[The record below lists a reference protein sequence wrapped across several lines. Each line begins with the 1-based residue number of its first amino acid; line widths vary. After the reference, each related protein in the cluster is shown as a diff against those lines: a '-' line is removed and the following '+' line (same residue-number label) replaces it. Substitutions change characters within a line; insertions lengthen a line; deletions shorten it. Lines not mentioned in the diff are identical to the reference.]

1 MSRVLKRVGTINYK
15 NGKYANVFM
24 IVNFIFFV
32 LIGIIVIS
40 LNNLIESNTIKGQWF
55 LLGCICYI
63 ILHETT
69 HLIFMKLFSREK
81 INISVKFPTIS
92 VGSSAK
98 FNKMQFIIIALAP
111 VVILGCILLLLII
124 FTPKNYTFL
133 WTILLILN
141 FAGSGGDYMQFFKV
155 RKYHRNTYFQDN
167 SNETVIY
174 QEQ

>member
-1 MSRVLKRVGTINYK
+1 MSKVLKRVGTINYK

-24 IVNFIFFV
+24 IGNFIFFV
-32 LIGIIVIS
+32 LIGIIIIS
-40 LNNLIESNTIKGQWF
+40 LNNLIESNTVKGQWF

-92 VGSSAK
+92 VGSSEK
-98 FNKMQFIIIALAP
+98 FNKMQFTIIALAP

-124 FTPKNYTFL
+124 FTQKNYAFL

-141 FAGSGGDYMQFFKV
+141 FAGFGGDYMQFFKI
-155 RKYHRNTYFQDN
+155 RKYPINTYFQDN
-167 SNETVIY
+167 SDETAIY